1 VIAINTHIISFFFII
16 ILIVEIGHNLNL
28 DHSGEL
34 DEYDDRTCMMGF
46 SYSLDESPKMCFNA
60 PKGRQL
66 GWYPSGQHTVVDEF
80 FEGKI
85 LGISNYSDL
94 VTSNGE
100 IIMAILNDPINALD
114 WYVSFNRATGININ
128 VQEAQN
134 QVLVHKR
141 TQGTDYAKSVL
152 VAKLSAG
159 ESYNGITVNG
169 NTVPVVVS
177 SITTSGVGHA
187 QVKIGNAPPTHSPTH
202 SPTDAPTNA
211 PVTSSPTKSPTHS
224 PTNAPVTE
232 SPTKSPTHS
241 PTKAPVTESPT
252 AAPTSTSPTTTPTKV
267 RKRYLDLFHS
277 ALLVFLCL
285 SNQLASF
292 SIFIICRTQ
301 LDRRQLNLQL

>member
-1 VIAINTHIISFFFII
+1 VIAINTHFISFFFIV
-16 ILIVEIGHNLNL
+16 ILIAEIGHNLNL

-34 DEYDDRTCMMGF
+34 DEYDDQTCMMGY
-46 SYSLDESPKMCFNA
+46 SYNSDDFPKMCFNA

-66 GWYPSGQHTVVDEF
+66 GWYSSGQHTVVDEF

-85 LGISNYSDL
+85 LGISNYGDL

-114 WYVSFNRATGININ
+114 WYVSFNRATGINQN
-128 VQEAQN
+128 VQEAPN

-141 TQGTDYAKSVL
+141 AQGTDYAESDL

-187 QVKIGNAPPTHSPTH
+187 QVKIGNAPPTHSPTN
-202 SPTDAPTNA
+202 APTNA
-211 PVTSSPTKSPTHS
+211 PVTS
-224 PTNAPVTE
+224 

-252 AAPTSTSPTTTPTKV
+252 AAPTSKSPTTKPTKV
-267 RKRYLDLFHS
+267 RK
-277 ALLVFLCL
+277 
-285 SNQLASF
+285 
-292 SIFIICRTQ
+292 
-301 LDRRQLNLQL
+301 